1 MSKSRFILHARSAK
15 TGRYVSMAYA
25 AKHPNTTVI
34 EKDKING

>member
-1 MSKSRFILHARSAK
+1 MSKSRFVFHARSAK

>member
-1 MSKSRFILHARSAK
+1 MKKSRFVLHARSAK
-15 TGRYVSMAYA
+15 TGRYVSITYA